1 MDWLSRI
8 AEEKIQEA
16 IEKGEFDNLPGMG
29 KPLKL
34 EDDSMVP
41 EDLRASYRLM
51 RNAGVLPEELLL
63 HKEMLTLQ
71 DLLKCC
77 EDEREQEKLQRELS
91 ALRLR
96 YQTLMAQ
103 RGWSG
108 SAVFREYE
116 DRIERKLAGVDS
128 AEQDRRNSGK
138 DG

>member
-16 IEKGEFDNLPGMG
+16 IEKGELDNLPGMG

-34 EDDSMVP
+34 DDDSMVP

-51 RNAGVLPEELLL
+51 KNAGVLPEELQL
-63 HKEMLTLQ
+63 HKEMITLR
-71 DLLKCC
+71 DLIKHC

-96 YQTLMAQ
+96 YQTMMAQ
-103 RGWSG
+103 RGWSA

-116 DRIERKLAGVDS
+116 EKIEDKLSG
-128 AEQDRRNSGK
+128 RNQK
-138 DG
+138 R

>member
-16 IEKGEFDNLPGMG
+16 IEKGELDNLPGMG

-34 EDDSMVP
+34 DDDSMVP

-51 RNAGVLPEELLL
+51 KNAGVLPEELQL
-63 HKEMLTLQ
+63 HKEMITLR
-71 DLLKCC
+71 DLIKHC

-96 YQTLMAQ
+96 YQTMMAQ
-103 RGWSG
+103 RGWSA
-108 SAVFREYE
+108 SAGFRGYE
-116 DRIERKLAGVDS
+116 EKIEDKLSG
-128 AEQDRRNSGK
+128 RNQK
-138 DG
+138 R